1 MTNYPDHG
9 SPARKAR
16 AKARQSLPCE
26 ACGAAGEPVLRRAR
40 PFSPEWE
47 RDKDA
52 FFACPGCGCRL
63 AGLTGAA
70 AARPSDLPS
79 DRLPDPVGLL
89 TLAVLPELQRGL
101 ARWSIEGGTAPELVD
116 QLVAAARR
124 AARSQGIGETVGLRL
139 PGREKVVPSL
149 VLTGLGNPWLV
160 AFCEIPGASVPASR
174 STFEEVR
181 SLDTVEAVIRLTVI
195 EAENAAK
202 ILIRIYY
209 GSGDEPERI
218 EGDPISLRPRR
229 KGDR

>member
-1 MTNYPDHG
+1 MANYPDHG

-16 AKARQSLPCE
+16 AKARESLPCE
-26 ACGAAGEPVLRRAR
+26 GCGASGEPVLRKAR

-52 FFACPGCGCRL
+52 FFACPGCGRRL
-63 AGLTGAA
+63 AGLSGAA
-70 AARPSDLPS
+70 AERPSDLPS

-101 ARWSIEGGTAPELVD
+101 ARWSLDDGGPRELVD

-124 AARSQGIGETVGLRL
+124 AARSRGIGETVGLRL
-139 PGREKVVPSL
+139 PGREKVLPSL

-160 AFCEIPGASVPASR
+160 AFCEVPGASVPVSR

-181 SLDTVEAVIRLTVI
+181 SLETVEAVIRLTVI
-195 EAENAAK
+195 ETEDTAK
-202 ILIRIYY
+202 ILIRIY
-209 GSGDEPERI
+209 SGPGTEPDRI